1 MKKLILITFS
11 VLLLI
16 SCNKNN
22 SSKRAVPASSGK
34 INYVSV
40 VVDNELWE
48 GSIGKAIRDSIGEAV
63 YGLPQDEPIFSM
75 RQMPPSVFTDFARN
89 NRTVLKIEKGKDTD
103 VKIYEN
109 PYAKP
114 QKMVVVSGNTN
125 KDIVEQLYSNKAKI
139 ISTFKTEEIKERQR
153 RTRISINTA
162 NNIEAKLGL
171 TIEFPSAYRVAKEED
186 NFFWIRKDI
195 KTGTI
200 NLLLYEMPLNTI
212 SKDDA
217 AIDDVIK
224 MRDSISKMH
233 IPGPAEGTYMV
244 TDDSYWPFIGQTI
257 LDNKPTIETKST
269 WVVKN
274 AFMSGPFINYVI
286 EDAVNNRL
294 VVIEGFVFAPSVAKR
309 DHVFELESIIKSVKI
324 K

>member
-1 MKKLILITFS
+1 MKKIGLIICS
-11 VLLLI
+11 VLLLV
-16 SCNKNN
+16 SCGNLG
-22 SSKRAVPASSGK
+22 SEERVVSASSGK

-48 GSIGKAIRDSIGEAV
+48 GSVGKAIRDSIGEAV
-63 YGLPQDEPIFSM
+63 YGLPQDEPSFSM
-75 RQMPPSVFTDFARN
+75 RQMPPSVFTDFATK
-89 NRTVLKIEKGKDTD
+89 NRTVLKIEKGKDAD

-114 QKMVVVSGNTN
+114 QKVVVVSGKTN
-125 KDIVEQLYSNKAKI
+125 KEIVKQLYASKAKI

-153 RTRISINTA
+153 RIKKSLNKT

-171 TIEFPSAYRVAKEED
+171 TIEFPSAYRVAKED
-186 NFFWIRKDI
+186 NNFFWIRRDI
-195 KTGTI
+195 ETGTL
-200 NLLLYEMPLNTI
+200 NLLLYEMPLNAI
-212 SKDDA
+212 SKGET

-224 MRDSISKMH
+224 MRDSISKTH
-233 IPGPAEGTYMV
+233 IPGPAEDTYMI
-244 TDDSYWPFIGQTI
+244 TDNSYWPFLGKTI

-286 EDAVNNRL
+286 EDVVNNRL
-294 VVIEGFVFAPSVAKR
+294 LVVEGFVFAPSVAKR
-309 DHVFELESIIKSVKI
+309 DYVFELESIIKSIKI